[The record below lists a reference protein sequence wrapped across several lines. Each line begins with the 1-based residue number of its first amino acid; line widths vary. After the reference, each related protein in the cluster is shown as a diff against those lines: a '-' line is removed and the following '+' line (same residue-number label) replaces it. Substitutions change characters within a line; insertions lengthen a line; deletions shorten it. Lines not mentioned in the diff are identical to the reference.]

1 MQDAIEPKYCL
12 NCGKEIPRGKLKPY
26 DYKRRR
32 FCNRSC
38 SATYNNK
45 KFIKRQ
51 RTTKKLKYCLNC
63 NKELK
68 NKQIKYCSTK
78 CQFDYQQNQW
88 EKKWLSGEIS
98 GFSETDHWGNTPDR
112 IRTYLFNKYDSKCS
126 KCGWG
131 EVNPFTG
138 RVPLEVE
145 HIDGDFTNN
154 RPENVTLLCPNCH
167 SLTATYRGA
176 NLGKGRRKTWTP
188 IDYKKIKENSSNKN
202 QKST

>member
-1 MQDAIEPKYCL
+1 MKAKKNQCL
-12 NCGKEIPRGKLKPY
+12 NCGSQCI
-26 DYKRRR
+26 
-32 FCNRSC
+32 N
-38 SATYNNK
+38 
-45 KFIKRQ
+45 
-51 RTTKKLKYCLNC
+51 
-63 NKELK
+63 
-68 NKQIKYCSTK
+68 KYCSNK
-78 CQFDYQQNQW
+78 CQRSYEQKAW
-88 EKKWLSGEIS
+88 EEKWLSGEIG
-98 GFSETDHWGNTPDR
+98 GFSETDHWGNIPDR

>member
-1 MQDAIEPKYCL
+1 MQNLVEPRYCL

-26 DYKRRR
+26 DYKQKK

-38 SATYNNK
+38 AATYNNK

-51 RTTKKLKYCLNC
+51 RTTEKLKYCLNC

-78 CQFDYQQNQW
+78 CQFDYQQKQW
-88 EKKWLSGEIS
+88 EQKWLSGEIIC
-98 GFSETDHWGNTPDR
+98 ETNQWQNIKDR
-112 IRTYLFNKYDSKCS
+112 LRTYLFKKYNNKCS
-126 KCGWG
+126 ICGWG
-131 EVNPFTG
+131 EVNPYTG
-138 RVPLEVE
+138 KIPLEVE
-145 HIDGDFTNN
+145 HIDGNADNN
-154 RPENVTLLCPNCH
+154 SPENVTLLCPNCH

-176 NLGKGRRKTWTP
+176 NRGHGRKKTWTP
-188 IDYKKIKENSSNKN
+188 INYKKVKENSSNKN